1 MGNLEKFD
9 NKIHKL
15 KYNISLLKSR
25 KKTIEKSKNK
35 KLRIERARKLLKLGI
50 LFEMTSTDIYP
61 IELIIGYLL
70 ELREKKTYEIGTL
83 KYYGNKIL
91 TEISI
96 EKHDKKEILF
106 LDTEEKRKRNH
117 KLISLGALFE
127 MTSTDNFS
135 TELIIGYLLELKEK
149 KIYEIGALK
158 YYGNKI
164 LTENSIEKHDQ
175 RKVIFL
181 DTDEKKRRNHKL
193 ISLGALFEMTSTDN
207 FSIAVLISYLE
218 NLHSLKDRDFNLY
231 QENGEIYLKNRRA
244 KYGE

>member
-1 MGNLEKFD
+1 
-9 NKIHKL
+9 
-15 KYNISLLKSR
+15 
-25 KKTIEKSKNK
+25 
-35 KLRIERARKLLKLGI
+35 
-50 LFEMTSTDIYP
+50 MTSTDIYP

-70 ELREKKTYEIGTL
+70 ELKEKKIYEIGTL

-135 TELIIGYLLELKEK
+135 
-149 KIYEIGALK
+149 
-158 YYGNKI
+158 
-164 LTENSIEKHDQ
+164 
-175 RKVIFL
+175 
-181 DTDEKKRRNHKL
+181 
-193 ISLGALFEMTSTDN
+193 
-207 FSIAVLISYLE
+207 IAVLISYLE

-231 QENGEIYLKNRRA
+231 QENGEIYLKDRRI
-244 KYGE
+244 KNGE

>member
-1 MGNLEKFD
+1 MGSLEKIN

-50 LFEMTSTDIYP
+50 
-61 IELIIGYLL
+61 
-70 ELREKKTYEIGTL
+70 
-83 KYYGNKIL
+83 
-91 TEISI
+91 
-96 EKHDKKEILF
+96 
-106 LDTEEKRKRNH
+106 
-117 KLISLGALFE
+117 
-127 MTSTDNFS
+127 
-135 TELIIGYLLELKEK
+135 
-149 KIYEIGALK
+149 
-158 YYGNKI
+158 
-164 LTENSIEKHDQ
+164 
-175 RKVIFL
+175 
-181 DTDEKKRRNHKL
+181 
-193 ISLGALFEMTSTDN
+193 LFEMTSTDN

>member
-25 KKTIEKSKNK
+25 KKTIEKSKKK

-70 ELREKKTYEIGTL
+70 ELKEKKIYEIGTL

-96 EKHDKKEILF
+96 EKHDKKEI
-106 LDTEEKRKRNH
+106 D
-117 KLISLGALFE
+117 
-127 MTSTDNFS
+127 
-135 TELIIGYLLELKEK
+135 
-149 KIYEIGALK
+149 
-158 YYGNKI
+158 
-164 LTENSIEKHDQ
+164 
-175 RKVIFL
+175 
-181 DTDEKKRRNHKL
+181 
-193 ISLGALFEMTSTDN
+193 
-207 FSIAVLISYLE
+207 
-218 NLHSLKDRDFNLY
+218 
-231 QENGEIYLKNRRA
+231 
-244 KYGE
+244 

>member
-135 TELIIGYLLELKEK
+135 
-149 KIYEIGALK
+149 
-158 YYGNKI
+158 
-164 LTENSIEKHDQ
+164 
-175 RKVIFL
+175 
-181 DTDEKKRRNHKL
+181 
-193 ISLGALFEMTSTDN
+193 
-207 FSIAVLISYLE
+207 IAVLISYLE
-218 NLHSLKDRDFNLY
+218 NLHSLKEKDFIFY
-231 QENGEIYLKNRRA
+231 QENGENYLKNRRA